1 MKIIIVILAA
11 TLVFLGIRIIRL
23 GIKYLLKLRPG
34 LDFPGK
40 ILIVTEFLIW
50 FIFVF
55 KSTDFLFREK
65 FYYQYIVV
73 SYIVIFLGF
82 FTWFFMRD
90 IFAGF
95 IFRIKYSFKTGT
107 YISAGDKS
115 GQIKSQQLTSIKLK
129 TNDGLILN
137 IPYTRIINEVITE
150 LGFRGTPEEHIM
162 QLQADFSMSR
172 TNAEEL
178 IRTALLNTPWSS
190 LKEEPIIRFVKENEK
205 GYFFEITLFSV
216 KMKHIKLIEIALD
229 NVPLL
234 HIVTQK
240 ESSNTLIA

>member
-11 TLVFLGIRIIRL
+11 TLIFLGIKIIRL

-107 YISAGDKS
+107 YISAG
-115 GQIKSQQLTSIKLK
+115 
-129 TNDGLILN
+129 
-137 IPYTRIINEVITE
+137 E
-150 LGFRGTPEEHIM
+150 L
-162 QLQADFSMSR
+162 S
-172 TNAEEL
+172 
-178 IRTALLNTPWSS
+178 RTALLNTPWSS

-240 ESSNTLIA
+240 ESSNALIA